1 MKSYDLEFWSALYSP
16 FCYGHNV
23 RWRWSKSI
31 NNALESATA
40 AAIKYNR
47 IAQLII
53 NTCGVPSMQT
63 INYMCVYV
71 SRAFEGMPRQV
82 VRYCFRSAAYLI
94 SFTLRYIFLSF
105 TLLCFTFLSF
115 VCVSAGR
122 VYATFLRWFWLGG
135 SHAHPHKTLAYHGS
149 KSLN

>member
-82 VRYCFRSAAYLI
+82 VRYCFRSAVYLI
-94 SFTLRYIFLSF
+94 SFTLRYIFLF
-105 TLLCFTFLSF
+105 FHFALLYFSSLCLCERRPCLCDIFALILIRRQPRPPTQNARLSRLQI
-115 VCVSAGR
+115 A
-122 VYATFLRWFWLGG
+122 
-135 SHAHPHKTLAYHGS
+135 
-149 KSLN
+149 